1 MINFIKIR
9 NTCKDCPYLQSPA
22 VDLQKGDQYF
32 TCQLNYAHTYD
43 LEHFTEIC
51 PLKTITE
58 ILSKFVCYNAAAKD
72 NEEIN
77 FKKEL
82 RIIRSFI
89 EEEL

>member
-1 MINFIKIR
+1 MNFIRIR
-9 NTCKDCPYLQSPA
+9 NTCKGCPYLQSPA
-22 VDLQKGDQYF
+22 VDLSDIEQYYS
-32 TCQLNYAHTYD
+32 CQLSYAHTYD
-43 LEHFTEIC
+43 LEHFKEIC
-51 PLKTITE
+51 PIKTISE
-58 ILSKFVCYNAAAKD
+58 VLGKFVCYNAAAKG